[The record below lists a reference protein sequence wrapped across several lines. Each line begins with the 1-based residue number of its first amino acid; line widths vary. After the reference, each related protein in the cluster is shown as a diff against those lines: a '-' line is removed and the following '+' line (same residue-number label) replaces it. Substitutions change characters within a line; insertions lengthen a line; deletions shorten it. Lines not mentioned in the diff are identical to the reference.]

1 MKTGLPLSANDERKQ
16 YTMTRTLFAYAYQK
30 DLPLPKTKWRPIAF
44 FSLLSVLMGM
54 FLLGYVGWSTVGS
67 YALLLTAFPSSRY
80 MRPVTGD
87 VLGVSTTGSTLV
99 NVRVVRTSDGF
110 PAFVTDAHTAVLAPP
125 TFTLDVPSLGLKDA
139 VVGTNSQEF
148 EKNLGHFPG
157 TGLPGE
163 RGNVFISGHSV
174 LPQFFNP
181 KDYKTIFST
190 LPSIKLGEEISLT
203 MNGLRYTYTV
213 VKKIVVDPNDISVL
227 LPPDPTGRFVS
238 LMTCVPPGLNLKRL
252 VVIGRLTEEIP
263 ESDDG
268 IPGA

>member
-1 MKTGLPLSANDERKQ
+1 
-16 YTMTRTLFAYAYQK
+16 MTRTLFAYAYQK
-30 DLPLPKTKWRPIAF
+30 DLPLPKTQWRPIAF
-44 FSLLSVLMGM
+44 FSLLSVLLGM

-67 YALLLTAFPSSRY
+67 YGLLLVSFSSESRY
-80 MRPVTGD
+80 VRPVTGD
-87 VLGVSTTGSTLV
+87 VLGVSTTGSTPA

-110 PAFVTDAHTAVLAPP
+110 PAFVTDARTSVLAPP
-125 TFTLDVPSLGLKDA
+125 TFTLNVPSLDLTGA

-157 TGLPGE
+157 TALPGE

-213 VKKIVVDPNDISVL
+213 VKKIVVDPNDVSVL
-227 LPPDPTGRFVS
+227 LPPDPPGRFVS

-252 VVIGRLTEEIP
+252 VVIGRLTEELP
-263 ESDDG
+263 ENDHGVS
-268 IPGA
+268 GA

>member
-1 MKTGLPLSANDERKQ
+1 
-16 YTMTRTLFAYAYQK
+16 MTRTLFAYAYQK
-30 DLPLPKTKWRPIAF
+30 DLPLPKTQWRPIAF
-44 FSLLSVLMGM
+44 FSLLSVLLGM

-67 YALLLTAFPSSRY
+67 YGLLLVSFSSESRY
-80 MRPVTGD
+80 VRPVTGD
-87 VLGVSTTGSTLV
+87 VLGVSTTGSTPA

-110 PAFVTDAHTAVLAPP
+110 PAFVTDARTSVLAPP
-125 TFTLDVPSLGLKDA
+125 TFTLNVPSLDLTDA

-157 TGLPGE
+157 TALPGE

-213 VKKIVVDPNDISVL
+213 VKKIVVDPNDVSVL

-252 VVIGRLTEEIP
+252 VVIGRLTEELP
-263 ESDDG
+263 ENDHGVS
-268 IPGA
+268 GA